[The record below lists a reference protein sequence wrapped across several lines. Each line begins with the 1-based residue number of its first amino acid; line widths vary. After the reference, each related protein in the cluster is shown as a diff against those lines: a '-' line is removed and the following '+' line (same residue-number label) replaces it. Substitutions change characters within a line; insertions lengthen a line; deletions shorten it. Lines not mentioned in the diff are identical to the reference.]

1 MQEPTYAELKRVIK
15 DRIGLDLDLYKGQ
28 QMRRRLDNFVT
39 QRGGSDEMA
48 WVRSLTANRD
58 ELAAL
63 RDMLTINVSEFFR
76 DFAQFE
82 SLWTK
87 VLPDLLASRSTMSI
101 WSAACSNGQ
110 EPYSLA
116 ITLDELGA
124 GSRYRLLATDL
135 DRAVLAK
142 AQAGGP
148 YAAGDVRNV
157 SASRK
162 QQYFATDGDEHFV
175 KPALR
180 SRVTFREHN
189 LLANSYGTNYDLI
202 VCRNVLIYF
211 SPEAKNEIL
220 RRFQAAL
227 RPGGVL
233 FIGATEA
240 LLGGDSRGYKPL
252 GGNFYQKMDE
262 PAVRGVAAS
271 RSGLPGCEL
280 TRVAGSTLNG

>member
-1 MQEPTYAELKRVIK
+1 MQETTYIELKRVIK
-15 DRIGLDLDLYKGQ
+15 DRVGLDLDLYKGQ

-39 QRGGSDEMA
+39 QRAGDEVA
-48 WVRSLTANRD
+48 WVRSLASDRD

-82 SLWTK
+82 TLRTK
-87 VLPDLLASRSTMSI
+87 VLPDLLASRSTLSI

-124 GSRYRLLATDL
+124 TGRYRLLATDL

-148 YAAGDVRNV
+148 YIANDVRNV
-157 SASRK
+157 SAVRK
-162 QQYFATDGDEHFV
+162 QQYFTQDGDQVFV
-175 KPALR
+175 KPSLR

-189 LLANSYGTNYDLI
+189 LLADAYGTNYDLI

-227 RPGGVL
+227 KPGGVL

-240 LLGGDSRGYKPL
+240 LLGADAKGYKAL
-252 GGNFYQKMDE
+252 GGNFYQRADE
-262 PAVRGVAAS
+262 PATRSMVA
-271 RSGLPGCEL
+271 
-280 TRVAGSTLNG
+280 

>member
-1 MQEPTYAELKRVIK
+1 MKESTYGELKQVIK
-15 DRIGLDLDLYKGQ
+15 DHIGLDLDLYKGQ

-39 QRGGSDEMA
+39 QRATDEVA
-48 WVRSLTANRD
+48 WVRSLASDRD

-82 SLWTK
+82 TLRTK
-87 VLPDLLASRSTMSI
+87 VLPDLLSGRSSLSI

-116 ITLDELGA
+116 MTLDELGA
-124 GSRYRLLATDL
+124 AGRYRMLATDL

-148 YAAGDVRNV
+148 YAPGDVRNV
-157 SASRK
+157 SATRK
-162 QQYFATDGDEHFV
+162 QQYFAADGDQLFV

-189 LLANSYGTNYDLI
+189 LLADSYGTNYDLI

-227 RPGGVL
+227 KPGGVL

-240 LLGGDSRGYKPL
+240 LLGGDARGYKAL
-252 GGNFYQKMDE
+252 GGNFYQKVDE
-262 PAVRGVAAS
+262 AAVRGMVA
-271 RSGLPGCEL
+271 
-280 TRVAGSTLNG
+280 

>member
-1 MQEPTYAELKRVIK
+1 MQESTYAALKQVIK

-39 QRGGSDEMA
+39 QHGGEDEGV
-48 WVRSLTANRD
+48 WLRSLATDRE

-82 SLWTK
+82 TLRTK
-87 VLPDLLASRSTMSI
+87 VLPDLLATRSTMSI

-116 ITLDELGA
+116 ITLDEMGA
-124 GSRYRLLATDL
+124 TGRYRLLATDL

-148 YAAGDVRNV
+148 YIANDVRNV
-157 SASRK
+157 SAARK
-162 QQYFATDGDEHFV
+162 QQYFAQDGDQLFV

-189 LLANSYGTNYDLI
+189 LLADSYGANYDLI

-227 RPGGVL
+227 KPGGVL

-240 LLGGDSRGYKPL
+240 LLGADAKGYKAL
-252 GGNFYQKMDE
+252 GGNFYQRTE
-262 PAVRGVAAS
+262 ESAVRGMVA
-271 RSGLPGCEL
+271 
-280 TRVAGSTLNG
+280 